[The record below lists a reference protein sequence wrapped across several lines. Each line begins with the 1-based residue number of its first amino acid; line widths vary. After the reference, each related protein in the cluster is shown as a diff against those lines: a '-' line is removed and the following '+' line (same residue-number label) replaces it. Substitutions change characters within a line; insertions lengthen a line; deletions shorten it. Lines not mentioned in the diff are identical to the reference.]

1 MRENG
6 EEAFARLVKAVEE
19 SQEVIRGHS
28 LAVDSS
34 EARTRMALIDPVL
47 SALGWRTSNPAEV
60 LAEYAVDAGRAD
72 YALLRSGTRKTEVL
86 AFVEAKKLGEP
97 LASHREQA
105 LRYATTAGVQ
115 FAALTNG
122 DSWELY
128 GLGGGAPR
136 RMLNISLRA
145 RSARSCATQLL
156 ALRRERPRKQPPSS
170 SRTRRSHPQIR
181 RCCGVRARS
190 LPAAGPVDLGGRPP
204 AFPAHAPGGARRHER
219 HLLPYTQAR
228 AVEKKK
234 RQEAQGGNR
243 LPKETQVTSAAAVCS
258 RRMRR
263 MRRSTWTSD

>member
-156 ALRRERPRKQPPSS
+156 ALRRESLESS
-170 SRTRRSHPQIR
+170 LRQAPAR
-181 RCCGVRARS
+181 GVRT
-190 LPAAGPVDLGGRPP
+190 LKYV
-204 AFPAHAPGGARRHER
+204 
-219 HLLPYTQAR
+219 
-228 AVEKKK
+228 
-234 RQEAQGGNR
+234 
-243 LPKETQVTSAAAVCS
+243 AAAAFGFAAFLLLDQLIWEGALLRFLLTLLAALAVMSVLFFLILRPAPWRRKRGRRRRTATGS
-258 RRMRR
+258 RRRR
-263 MRRSTWTSD
+263 R

>member
-156 ALRRERPRKQPPSS
+156 ALRRERLESS
-170 SRTRRSHPQIR
+170 LRPASGR
-181 RCCGVRARS
+181 GVRT
-190 LPAAGPVDLGGRPP
+190 LKYV
-204 AFPAHAPGGARRHER
+204 
-219 HLLPYTQAR
+219 
-228 AVEKKK
+228 
-234 RQEAQGGNR
+234 
-243 LPKETQVTSAAAVCS
+243 AAAAFGLAAFLLLDQLIWEGALLRFLLTLLAALAVMSVIFLILRPAPWRRRRGRRRRTASGS
-258 RRMRR
+258 RRKRR
-263 MRRSTWTSD
+263 